1 MEDLTVEIEGFSGP
15 LDLLL
20 HLIQQYEMD
29 IYQVPLAEVTD
40 QYLAYLNTMQTLQLE
55 VAGEYLVMA
64 ATLLAIKSRQLLP
77 TYEDDLDLL
86 EEEEDPTNLQ
96 EDLIQQLIEYRKYKY
111 AANQLKIEESSR
123 LEYFDREPADLSGF
137 EKEPELQKNQVTTI
151 DLFLAFHDVFQKAKN
166 TSRGATVEKE
176 DVSVADKVVWLK
188 EHLFEKEK
196 RARFS
201 DLFLS
206 FEKKEIV
213 NTFLAILELMKE
225 GFVEAQQED
234 NFSEIYFIKKKEIGL

>member
-1 MEDLTVEIEGFSGP
+1 MEDLTVRIEGFDGP

-77 TYEDDLDLL
+77 TNEDVFDELEEDDP
-86 EEEEDPTNLQ
+86 EDIRNN
-96 EDLIQQLIEYRKYKY
+96 LIQQLIEYRRYKY
-111 AANQLKIEESSR
+111 AANQLKEEESQR
-123 LEYFDREPADLSGF
+123 LEFYDREPEDLTPYDQ
-137 EKEPELQKNQVTTI
+137 ERPLDLNQVTTI
-151 DLFLAFHDVFQKAKN
+151 DLFLAFHDVLQKAKN
-166 TSRGATVEKE
+166 NRKNQATIEKE
-176 DVSVADKVVWLK
+176 DVSVADKVIWLK

-196 RARFS
+196 KAKFS
-201 DLFLS
+201 ALFKS
-206 FEKKEIV
+206 SEKQEVV
-213 NTFLAILELMKE
+213 NTFLAVLELMKE
-225 GFVEAQQED
+225 GFVIAQQED
-234 NFSEIYFIKKKEIGL
+234 TFSEIYFIPKGEVD